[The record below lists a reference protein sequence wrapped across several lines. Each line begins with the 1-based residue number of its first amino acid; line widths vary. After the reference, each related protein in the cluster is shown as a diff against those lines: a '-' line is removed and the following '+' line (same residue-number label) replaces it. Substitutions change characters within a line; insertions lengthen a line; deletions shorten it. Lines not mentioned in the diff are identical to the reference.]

1 MLRLLLAVPF
11 ALAVSSCLTLS
22 QETEY
27 RLARLEILV
36 ARAEQQALL
45 NSETGR
51 AMLAGEGHAFTI
63 ETDPLGVPRS
73 TALTRRRVEAAWL
86 VPDQPGYKG
95 IVEALLRNDLAS
107 ARAAT
112 WSELQGLFRTGVPDE
127 PRERWSF
134 EAVPPGDYDLF
145 VFWYET
151 DAGGRS
157 NRYTYAAVDV
167 SESGDVSTTRH
178 NVFPDDKRR
187 LDRLWFLGDPGALEV
202 VPSAFRGPQ
211 RVE

>member
-36 ARAEQQALL
+36 ARAEQQALM
-45 NSETGR
+45 NSDIGR
-51 AMLAGEGHAFTI
+51 AMLAGEGHSFAI
-63 ETDPLGVPRS
+63 EMEPLGVPRS

-86 VPDQPGYKG
+86 VPDEPGYKG
-95 IVEALLRNDLAS
+95 VVEALLRNDLAV
-107 ARAAT
+107 ARAQT
-112 WSELQGLFRTGVPDE
+112 WSELEALFRTGAPDE
-127 PRERWSF
+127 ARYRWSF
-134 EAVPPGDYDLF
+134 EAVPPGRYDLY
-145 VFWYET
+145 VFWYDT

-167 SESGDVSTTRH
+167 SDVGDVSTTRH
-178 NVFPDDKRR
+178 NVIPDEKRR
-187 LDRLWFLGDPGALEV
+187 MDRLWFLGDPTALEV
-202 VPSAFRGPQ
+202 LPWAFQAPQ
-211 RVE
+211 TVE